1 MSEDFNTEAVDELR
15 DEINT
20 LCKQFF
26 AESEKTLNKAGAR
39 RARKISLTIAARM
52 KEYRKIS
59 IK

>member
-1 MSEDFNTEAVDELR
+1 MSENFNAEAVEAIRTEIDE
-15 DEINT
+15 

-26 AESEKTLNKAGAR
+26 AASEKTLNKAGAR